1 MAALRIAA
9 FFLPLLLL
17 PLGAGFPA
25 LAGEKRI
32 GPVQEA
38 GAAKARER
46 QWKADYARWRETM
59 PPCLRPLW
67 PFERYMEIP
76 DEAGM
81 EPLRKALAGA
91 VPDPRERALILFAW
105 HGSGMG
111 PWSGYPAYENAAEC
125 LLLDL
130 PVPVLIA
137 AAEAALNERQME
149 GAARLF
155 AGWGFYTRHGRPA
168 LPEALGK
175 KLLEH
180 SLQSSDADR
189 IERAK
194 RAFAPE

>member
-1 MAALRIAA
+1 MAARRIAA
-9 FFLPLLLL
+9 FFLLLLL
-17 PLGAGFPA
+17 GAGLPA
-25 LAGEKRI
+25 LAGEKRA
-32 GPVQEA
+32 GPGREP

-46 QWKADYARWRETM
+46 QWKTDYARWREAM

-76 DEAGM
+76 DEANM
-81 EPLRKALAGA
+81 APLRKALSEA
-91 VPDPRERALILFAW
+91 VPDPRERALALFAW
-105 HGSGMG
+105 NGSGMG

-137 AAEAALNERQME
+137 AAEGPLNERQLE

-155 AGWGFYTRHGRPA
+155 AGWGFYKRHGRPT
-168 LPEALGK
+168 LPGALGK

-189 IERAK
+189 VERAK

>member
-1 MAALRIAA
+1 MRARSIAV
-9 FFLPLLLL
+9 FSLLLL
-17 PLGAGFPA
+17 LGSSLPA
-25 LAGEKRI
+25 PAGEKGG
-32 GPVQEA
+32 GPRREA
-38 GAAKARER
+38 EPAKARER
-46 QWKADYARWRETM
+46 QWKAAYARWQEAM

-67 PFERYMEIP
+67 TAERYMEIP
-76 DEAGM
+76 DEANM
-81 EPLRKALAGA
+81 KPLRKALSGA
-91 VPDPRERALILFAW
+91 VPDPRERALVLFAW

-137 AAEAALNERQME
+137 AAEASLNERQME

-155 AGWGFYTRHGRPA
+155 AGWGFYKRHGRPA

-180 SLQSSDADR
+180 SLQSPDADR

>member
-1 MAALRIAA
+1 
-9 FFLPLLLL
+9 
-17 PLGAGFPA
+17 
-25 LAGEKRI
+25 
-32 GPVQEA
+32 
-38 GAAKARER
+38 
-46 QWKADYARWRETM
+46 
-59 PPCLRPLW
+59 
-67 PFERYMEIP
+67 
-76 DEAGM
+76 M
-81 EPLRKALAGA
+81 EPLRKALSEG
-91 VPDPRERALILFAW
+91 VPDPRERALALFAW

-111 PWSGYPAYENAAEC
+111 PWSGYPAYENAAEH

-137 AAEAALNERQME
+137 AAEAPLDERQTE

-155 AGWGFYTRHGRPA
+155 AGWGFYKRHGRPA

-189 IERAK
+189 TERAK